1 MRGAVLGVVSVSLVL
16 AGCGLFRQRPLTAEA
31 PRSPAREAQ
40 GPAAPSRPT
49 APEPPKLAE
58 QLARVAGELSE
69 LQNAVAK
76 LMASSREQ
84 EDRLVYLQRRVAEL
98 EAQNR
103 SGVPAVPRGFAPQAP
118 TAAPAPPQLG
128 SATTTPAADLY
139 RVGVEKLQAKELD
152 AAALTFYDLIGTY
165 PDHPLRESAQF
176 FVAEILYQQKDYHG
190 ALTELEA
197 LIRAVPTGEKV
208 PDALLKIGL
217 CQQSLGDGA
226 LAKRTWQRL
235 VRDYPSS
242 VAARQARVLL
252 RG

>member
-31 PRSPAREAQ
+31 PRPPAREAQ

-103 SGVPAVPRGFAPQAP
+103 SGVPAVP
-118 TAAPAPPQLG
+118 QLG

-139 RVGVEKLQAKELD
+139 RVGVEKLQSKELD

-208 PDALLKIGL
+208 PDGLLKIGL